1 MGLQP
6 LDLQT
11 MYTQL
16 DKISKNAVAEQQ
28 GAQLA
33 RAMRQDET
41 QKQEFLR
48 SETVKELQTDKEA
61 VSAVDDRGG
70 RNSREQQKRKHK
82 KPDDSTGEE
91 PESAT
96 RTVFT
101 ESYLGQHIDVSG

>member
-6 LDLQT
+6 IDLQT

-16 DKISKNAVAEQQ
+16 DKISKTAVAEQQ

-33 RAMRQDET
+33 RVMRQDET

-48 SETVKELQTDKEA
+48 SEIVKELQTDKEA
-61 VSAVDDRGG
+61 VAAVGDRGKKNDSE
-70 RNSREQQKRKHK
+70 RQKRKNK
-82 KPDDSTGEE
+82 KNTEAQEE
-91 PESAT
+91 SQSAP
-96 RTVFT
+96 RPALA